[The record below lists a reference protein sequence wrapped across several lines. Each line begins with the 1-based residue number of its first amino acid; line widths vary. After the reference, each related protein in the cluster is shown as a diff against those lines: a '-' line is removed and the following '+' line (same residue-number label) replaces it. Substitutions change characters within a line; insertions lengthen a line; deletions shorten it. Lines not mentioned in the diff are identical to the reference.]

1 MANIADIKKEL
12 ENVIYPGFSKSII
25 EFGFLK
31 NVELKDE
38 TSCVILLD
46 ITSTSQEVEMKLRQD
61 ITACLSKIG
70 FTSVVISLL
79 KPEEEKQQSNSVS
92 GSNIAPQIKNFIMV
106 SSGKGGVGKSTTT
119 VNLAIAAAMQG
130 KRVGIL
136 DADIYGPN
144 IPRMMGLQGQEVEVV
159 GNKAKPF
166 KAYGVDVMSMGSLM
180 EEGQALIWR
189 GSMIM
194 KAIQQLLRDILWEE
208 LDILFIDMPPGTG
221 DAQLTLA
228 QSVPVTCGI
237 NVTTPQHV
245 ALDDSRRSLNMFKK
259 LHIPIGGIVENM
271 SGFICPTC
279 DTESDIF
286 GKGTCEELAKEFDTF
301 VLGNLPIE
309 PAIRLGGDEGKPIV
323 YCEPNSVSAKRYM
336 MAAEKLLAFVEEV
349 SDKAENASIQPTT
362 PPGVSA
368 CSTSSKSAVAETK
381 TEKSSGCC
389 GGGSNPKGGEA
400 PKQGGC
406 GCN

>member
-1 MANIADIKKEL
+1 MASIADIKKEL
-12 ENVIYPGFSKSII
+12 ENVIYPGFSKSIV

-31 NVELKDE
+31 DVVLKDE
-38 TSCVILLD
+38 FSCIVTLD
-46 ITSTSQEVEMKLRQD
+46 ITSTAQEIEAKLRQD
-61 ITACLSKIG
+61 ITAKLSNIGLRFVEIVLSKPKEQ
-70 FTSVVISLL
+70 VQ
-79 KPEEEKQQSNSVS
+79 KSNSQS

-189 GSMIM
+189 GAMIM

-259 LHIPIGGIVENM
+259 LHIPIAGIVENM
-271 SGFICPTC
+271 SGFVCPSC
-279 DTESDIF
+279 ETESDIF
-286 GKGTCEELAKEFDTF
+286 GKGTCDELAKEFDTF

-309 PAIRLGGDEGKPIV
+309 PAIRVGGDNGKPIV
-323 YCEPNSVSAKRYM
+323 FCEPNSVSAKRYM
-336 MAAEKLLAFVEEV
+336 MAASKLLAFVDEV

-362 PPGVSA
+362 APGVSA
-368 CSTSSKSAVAETK
+368 CSTSAAPKKEAATA
-381 TEKSSGCC
+381 SSGCC
-389 GGGSNPKGGEA
+389 GGGSNPGSGE
-400 PKQGGC
+400 PKTGGGC